1 MERINR
7 VKDQLRQ
14 FKRKMPKG
22 YSADL
27 SRIVDEI
34 FNAAYRRDWS
44 WSDLARFAGVHYWTV
59 WRMGERL
66 TRFPQLLTVWKL
78 AKALQMQVA
87 FVQKRPSVVKDRRLA
102 AKRA

>member
-1 MERINR
+1 MERTKR
-7 VKDQLRQ
+7 VKDQPRQ

-27 SRIVDEI
+27 ARIVDEI
-34 FNAAYRRDWS
+34 FDAAYRRDWS

-59 WRMGERL
+59 WRMGERI

-78 AKALQMQVA
+78 AKALQMQVT
-87 FVQKRPSVVKDRRLA
+87 FVHKRASIIKDRRFA
-102 AKRA
+102 ARA